1 MRLNKTYSF
10 YQLLPKCICIYY
22 IFFILCTLLE
32 MANTKLSVAEFATN
46 SVKLIDDAIVI
57 NFTSDWVEK
66 KKTLPLT
73 EKWLAVKD
81 GLKKIFD
88 MPEYDVTSIWT
99 DIKEGWRLYDCVID
113 LAREAKAKQAVVD
126 NAFAELGL
134 WNADPIDEL

>member
-1 MRLNKTYSF
+1 MTKQTLNVS
-10 YQLLPKCICIYY
+10 
-22 IFFILCTLLE
+22 
-32 MANTKLSVAEFATN
+32 EFVTN

-73 EKWLAVKD
+73 EKGLAVKD

-88 MPEYDVTSIWT
+88 MPEYDVTSIWS

-113 LAREAKAKQAVVD
+113 LAKEAKAKQAVVD